1 MSHLIFFYFATEE
14 VPISDGDNNDN
25 YKRDY
30 VQAIGTE
37 ARALYN
43 LGQAEGLTIWSPN
56 VNIYRDPRWGRGQ
69 ETPGEDPT
77 TASKYAVAFVQG
89 LQGSTPGTL
98 QTSACCKHATAYD
111 LEEWNGVARYNFNAK
126 VLRREIV
133 FFRVKFIIKKYISII
148 KCSTHKTMGLW

>member
-1 MSHLIFFYFATEE
+1 M
-14 VPISDGDNNDN
+14 
-25 YKRDY
+25 
-30 VQAIGTE
+30 
-37 ARALYN
+37 YN

-77 TASKYAVAFVQG
+77 TASKYAVAFVKG